1 MHEFDELPV
10 RKRHY
15 AAYVWL
21 LCILALLGPSLA
33 VWSIR
38 GVAYATHCMPGPD
51 ACTGTGAIA
60 LGHLLREALNV
71 AWMLP
76 ANSLM
81 LITIAV
87 AATVAGF
94 FARRPL
100 ISALCLLVLPIAAL
114 VLPMLAVY
122 SAMYPGCQVNVDGV
136 GDCTL
141 WGEKMGM
148 SFHTAASA
156 PWIIYGFA
164 PYSFALALMLGLL
177 GWFFSQPRS
186 ARPHATARM
195 RRWDEG

>member
-1 MHEFDELPV
+1 MHDFEDLPV
-10 RKRHY
+10 RKRNY
-15 AAYVWL
+15 AAYVWT
-21 LCILALLGPSLA
+21 LCLLALLGPSLV
-33 VWSIR
+33 VWTIR
-38 GVAYATHCMPGPD
+38 GIAYATHCAPGPD
-51 ACTGTGAIA
+51 ACSAGIA
-60 LGHLLREALNV
+60 LGPFLREALTI

-76 ANSLM
+76 ANSMM
-81 LITIAV
+81 LITVAV

-100 ISALCLLVLPIAAL
+100 TSAICLLVLPILAL

-122 SAMYPGCQVNVDGV
+122 SAMYPGCNVNVDGV

-141 WGEKMGM
+141 WGAKMGM

-177 GWFFSQPRS
+177 GWFFSQPRT

-195 RRWDEG
+195 RSFDHRR